1 MPNTPTDKTNLVI
14 LPSRSRPD
22 NVKRGV
28 DALLEHSRISDI
40 IVAIDEDQADLYPR
54 LDGVTYEVNPRLRMN
69 GTLNLVANKYA
80 DKYETIYFLGDD
92 HLVKTPGWD
101 ELLYAPIKARGYG
114 LSYGNDLLQG
124 QKLATA
130 IMMSTN
136 IIRTLGFMAP
146 PKLIHLYMD
155 NFWMSLGQAL
165 DCLTYVREAVIE
177 HMHYLAGKAQAD
189 EQYLDV
195 NSQEMYRKDQ
205 ESFIDYMQGQLKGD
219 LERLIKEVINP

>member
-54 LDGVTYEVNPRLRMN
+54 LEGVTYEVNPRLRMN

-130 IMMSTN
+130 IMMSAN
-136 IIRTLGFMAP
+136 IVRTLGFMAP

>member
-1 MPNTPTDKTNLVI
+1 MQANKTNLVI
-14 LPSRSRPD
+14 LPSRGRPES
-22 NVKRGV
+22 VERGV
-28 DALLEHSRISDI
+28 KALKEHSRISDI
-40 IVAIDEDQADLYPR
+40 CVAIDDDQSELYPR
-54 LDGVTYEVNPRLRMN
+54 LEGVIYEVNPRLRMN

-101 ELLYAPIKARGYG
+101 EILYESIQARGYG

-130 IMMSTN
+130 VMMSTN
-136 IIRTLGFMAP
+136 IIRAIGYMSP

-165 DCLTYVREAVIE
+165 NCIKYEQRAIIE
-177 HMHYLAGKAQAD
+177 HLHYVAGKAVND
-189 EQYLDV
+189 LQYQEV
-195 NSQEMYRKDQ
+195 NSPEMYKKDQ
-205 ESFIDYMQGQLKGD
+205 ETFIEYVKTDLKTD
-219 LERLIKEVINP
+219 LEKIITQVINP